1 MLAYSGASKAVDAGA
16 EEGDDEEKGIAS
28 QGGESTQ
35 MGLCNDVPVVARV
48 AGASVSFGSSGM
60 GFEGLGTKVR
70 LRGAGV
76 SMSSFG
82 DAFDLKKC

>member
-1 MLAYSGASKAVDAGA
+1 MLANSGTREAADAGA

-35 MGLCNDVPVVARV
+35 MGLCKDVPVEARV
-48 AGASVSFGSSGM
+48 EGASVSFGSSGM

-70 LRGAGV
+70 LKGVGV

-82 DAFDLKKC
+82 DAFGLKKF